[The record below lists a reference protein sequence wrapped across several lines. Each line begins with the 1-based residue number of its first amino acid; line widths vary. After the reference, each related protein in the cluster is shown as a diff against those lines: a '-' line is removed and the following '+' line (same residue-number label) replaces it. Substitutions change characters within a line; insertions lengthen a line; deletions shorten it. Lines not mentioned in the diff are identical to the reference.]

1 MRTEAIEEPDEDV
14 EPDLDALGPPLAPPA
29 PVDLGDTD
37 GVPDRGIPQRT
48 RGDHAELLQ
57 AFQDWLVEK
66 NASDPYDKTRMRL
79 MLLIPGTGSTFVPLQ
94 ARYRAWLGDLAD
106 GWGLFWLINIRYK
119 MGEKGLGLLYPPRTS
134 EDVPQYTGPYNTEA
148 MIKTLRKFVEF
159 LQANKALRRRLFT

>member
-1 MRTEAIEEPDEDV
+1 MSLSPLTAGNQD
-14 EPDLDALGPPLAPPA
+14 LGPPMEPRAP

-37 GVPDRGIPQRT
+37 GVPERPRPTT
-48 RGDHAELLQ
+48 RGAHAELLQ

-106 GWGLFWLINIRYK
+106 GWGLFWLIQIRMK
-119 MGEKGLGLLYPPRTS
+119 MGDKGLGLLDPPRTS

-148 MIKTLRKFVEF
+148 MIRTLRKFVEF
-159 LQANKALRRRLFT
+159 LQANRALRRRLFT

>member
-1 MRTEAIEEPDEDV
+1 MQIEAIEEPDEDV

-37 GVPDRGIPQRT
+37 GVPDRGFPQRT

-57 AFQDWLVEK
+57 AFQDWLDP
-66 NASDPYDKTRMRL
+66 ADPYDKTRMRL

-106 GWGLFWLINIRYK
+106 GWGLFWLIQIRRK
-119 MGEKGLGLLYPPRTS
+119 MGDKGRGLLDPPRTS

-159 LQANKALRRRLFT
+159 LQANRAIQRRLFT